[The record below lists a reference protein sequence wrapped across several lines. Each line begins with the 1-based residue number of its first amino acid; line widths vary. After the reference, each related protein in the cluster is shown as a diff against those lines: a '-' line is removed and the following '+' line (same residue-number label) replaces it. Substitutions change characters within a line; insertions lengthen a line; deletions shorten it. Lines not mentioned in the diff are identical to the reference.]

1 MRKTKITRGET
12 IFKDN
17 QYGLR
22 KRKNLVRTQK
32 DPPGSKKYGNKLKK
46 RKNLVRRVKKKS
58 PSWKKCGE
66 TIIEKKQYELRKR
79 KNLVRRTQ
87 KIPPSQKNMK
97 MI

>member
-22 KRKNLVRTQK
+22 KRKNLVRRTQK

-46 RKNLVRRVKKKS
+46 RKNLVRRVKKNPLAGKS
-58 PSWKKCGE
+58 VGKQSLKK
-66 TIIEKKQYELRKR
+66 
-79 KNLVRRTQ
+79 N
-87 KIPPSQKNMK
+87 NMS
-97 MI
+97 